1 MIFRRQESFRYTFNK
16 PIDCLFKII
25 KVDDLPI
32 NTDFGKGQIIDIS
45 PSGLKM
51 MTLLNLTTS
60 LKKIDVEVHFTIDN
74 SPYEVPGVIQW
85 QKKEFSKGQYSY
97 GIKLE
102 INEET
107 ASKIVDG
114 LKKHAENY
122 MKSKKFK

>member
-1 MIFRRQESFRYTFNK
+1 MIFRRQESFRYTFNT

-25 KVDDLPI
+25 KVDDSPI

-45 PSGLKM
+45 PNGLKM
-51 MTLLNLTTS
+51 MTLLNLSPS
-60 LKKIDVEVHFTIDN
+60 LKKIEVEVHFSIN
-74 SPYEVPGVIQW
+74 NNPYEVLGVLQW

-102 INEET
+102 TNEDT
-107 ASKIVDG
+107 ASRIVDG

-122 MKSKKFK
+122 MKSKNFK